1 LRRNP
6 MPEPVKDDVDI
17 VMERDPAVKSRAE
30 ATLFSPGL
38 HAIRF
43 HRLSHRLYA
52 RGRHKTARAVN
63 YFARVLTGA
72 DIHPGATI
80 GKDFFIDHA
89 TGVVIGETSE
99 IGDNVSVYQGVT
111 LGGVST
117 EKKKRH
123 PTIGNDVVIG
133 AGATIL
139 GPITIGDNVRV
150 GAGSVVVKSV
160 PPNSTVVGIPAKIVK
175 RTGTTTID
183 LHHDEL
189 PDPVVNAFVDM
200 CHSLSEMEYRLEM
213 IEEKLGVKSPKRISP
228 EKPEEKSEELS
239 CPVEEKH

>member
-1 LRRNP
+1 
-6 MPEPVKDDVDI
+6 MAKDRTDDAAV
-17 VMERDPAVKSRAE
+17 VLERDPAPKSRTE
-30 ATLFSPGL
+30 AVLFSQGL

-43 HRLSHRLYA
+43 HRTAHRLYL
-52 RGRHKTARAVN
+52 RKRYKTARALN
-63 YFARVLTGA
+63 YVSRILTGA
-72 DIHPGATI
+72 DIHPGAKI

-99 IGDNVSVYQGVT
+99 IGDNVSIYQGVT

-117 EKKKRH
+117 EKTKRH
-123 PTIGNDVVIG
+123 PTIGNNVVVG

-160 PPNSTVVGIPAKIVK
+160 PPNSTVVGVPAKIVH
-175 RTGTTTID
+175 REGTTKID
-183 LHHDEL
+183 LHHEEL
-189 PDPVVNAFVDM
+189 PDPVVNAFVDL
-200 CHSLSEMEYRLEM
+200 CHSLSEMEYRLEQV
-213 IEEKLGVKSPKRISP
+213 EKKLGLEYKKVHVPVPVAPKSP
-228 EKPEEKSEELS
+228 ELA

>member
-1 LRRNP
+1 MADP
-6 MPEPVKDDVDI
+6 GKDDVE
-17 VMERDPAVKSRAE
+17 VVLERDPAPKSRAE
-30 ATLFSPGL
+30 ALLFSQGL

-43 HRLSHRLYA
+43 HRRAHKLYQREHYLA
-52 RGRHKTARAVN
+52 ARAVN
-63 YFARVLTGA
+63 YMSRVLTGA
-72 DIHPGATI
+72 DIHPGAKI

-89 TGVVIGETSE
+89 TGVVVGETSE
-99 IGDNVSVYQGVT
+99 IGDNVCVYQGVT

-123 PTIGNDVVIG
+123 PTIGNNVVIG

-150 GAGSVVVKSV
+150 GAGSVVVKDV

-175 RTGTTTID
+175 REGETPID
-183 LHHDEL
+183 LHHEEL
-189 PDPVVNAFVDM
+189 PDPVVSAFVDL

-213 IEEKLGVKSPKRISP
+213 IEKKLGMESWSKA
-228 EKPEEKSEELS
+228 KPPTVAPGRKSEELT

>member
-1 LRRNP
+1 MSDRVRN
-6 MPEPVKDDVDI
+6 DI
-17 VMERDPAVKSRAE
+17 DTVLERDPAVKSRAE
-30 ATLFSPGL
+30 AVLFSPGL
-38 HAIRF
+38 HALRF
-43 HRLSHRLYA
+43 YRASHRMYEK
-52 RGRHKTARAVN
+52 RHFKTARALN
-63 YFARVLTGA
+63 YISRMITGA

-80 GKDFFIDHA
+80 GNGFFIDHA

-123 PTIGNDVVIG
+123 PTIGNNVVIG

-139 GPITIGDNVRV
+139 GPVVIGDNVRV

-160 PPNSTVVGIPAKIVK
+160 PPNSTVVGVPAKIVK
-175 RTGTTTID
+175 REGTTSID

-189 PDPVVNAFVDM
+189 PDPVVNAFVDL
-200 CHSLSEMEYRLEM
+200 CHSLSEMEYRLEL
-213 IEEKLGVKSPKRISP
+213 IEKNLGIESAKKIAAVKTEKAKA
-228 EKPEEKSEELS
+228 EELA
-239 CPVEEKH
+239 CPTGDKD

>member
-1 LRRNP
+1 
-6 MPEPVKDDVDI
+6 MPRPVKDDVQTVI
-17 VMERDPAVKSRAE
+17 ERDPAVKSRFE

-43 HRLSHRLYA
+43 HRMSHRLYDK
-52 RGRHKTARAVN
+52 GRFKTARAIN
-63 YFARVLTGA
+63 YVARVLTGA
-72 DIHPGATI
+72 DIHPGAKI
-80 GKDFFIDHA
+80 GSDFFIDHA

-123 PTIGNDVVIG
+123 PTIGNNVVIG

-175 RTGTTTID
+175 RVGATSID
-183 LHHDEL
+183 LHHEEL
-189 PDPVVNAFVDM
+189 PDPVVNAFVDL

-213 IEEKLGVKSPKRISP
+213 IEQKLGIDAPKRISSAKRP
-228 EKPEEKSEELS
+228 TDGPSETS
-239 CPVEEKH
+239 CPAEENH